1 MSENHNENKPV
12 EETQAIAD
20 ATEGKN
26 SADEACPQKPWYLS
40 EKPKLTFTEYLSKSE
55 IVLQMVV
62 ILVTSIMRGLS
73 LSVFAVPNRLSLGGI
88 AGIASILYNALG
100 WNVALTT
107 FVMNIPLLI
116 LSYFYIN
123 KRFCILT
130 TLATFL
136 TSGAIE
142 VIDILISKGYLFVF
156 TDDIFVAALMSGAL
170 TGIAVS
176 WLFKVNCSAG
186 GTDIMGLLVQN
197 RAPNFKVV
205 YLTFF
210 LNAIINI
217 ITGIVFKDFAVAIYS
232 FICIFV
238 ISYTS
243 DLVQRGLVSTVE
255 VKIITSE
262 TQQISDYIING
273 LHRGL
278 TLLNSKGMFTGQDH
292 PYLICIVRKRQLNN
306 LKRVIKNIDPHAFIY
321 ITEVYDTIGNGFDNR
336 VTPSSKL

>member
-1 MSENHNENKPV
+1 MSENPTEKLSQEDTEKTEPIDDKKAVAEEN
-12 EETQAIAD
+12 
-20 ATEGKN
+20 
-26 SADEACPQKPWYLS
+26 CPQKPWYLS
-40 EKPKLTFTEYLSKSE
+40 EKPKLSFTEYLSKSE
-55 IVLQMVV
+55 FVLQMVV
-62 ILVTSIMRGLS
+62 IVVTSIMRALS
-73 LSVFAVPNRLSLGGI
+73 MSVFAVPNLLSLGGI
-88 AGIASILYNALG
+88 SGIASILYNALG
-100 WNVALTT
+100 WNIALST
-107 FVMNIPLLI
+107 FIMNIPLLI
-116 LSYFYIN
+116 LSFFYIN

-130 TLATFL
+130 TIATFL
-136 TSGAIE
+136 TSAAIE

-170 TGIAVS
+170 TGVAVS

-197 RAPNFKVV
+197 KAPNFKVI

-210 LNAIINI
+210 LNAIINV
-217 ITGIVFKDFAVAIYS
+217 ITGIVFKNFAVAIYS